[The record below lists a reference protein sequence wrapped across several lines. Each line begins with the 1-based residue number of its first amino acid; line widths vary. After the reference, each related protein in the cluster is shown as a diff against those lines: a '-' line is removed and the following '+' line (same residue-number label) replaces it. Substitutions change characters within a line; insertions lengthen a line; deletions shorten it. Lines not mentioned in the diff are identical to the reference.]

1 MRIYIELS
9 SLEEGRD
16 ALEALTLYK
25 EAGMGSTLFEK
36 KEEPKKEVPAP
47 VKELKKEAP
56 APVKELKKEE
66 PVPAP
71 AEEPA
76 PAEPEP
82 EPETEVAVPSLTE
95 VREAVKSLQDAFGKE
110 ETKKLLAEFGAK
122 GASSVKEEDRK
133 AFLQKA
139 EAMING

>member
-1 MRIYIELS
+1 MKIYIELS
-9 SLEEGRD
+9 SLEEGSE
-16 ALEALTLYK
+16 ALEALRMYK
-25 EAGMGSTLFEK
+25 EAGMGGVLFQK
-36 KEEPKKEVPAP
+36 KEEEKPAP
-47 VKELKKEAP
+47 KAEKPKEAKP
-56 APVKELKKEE
+56 EEVK
-66 PVPAP
+66 
-71 AEEPA
+71 
-76 PAEPEP
+76 AEPEP
-82 EPETEVAVPSLTE
+82 EEMPAPVYPSLTE

>member
-1 MRIYIELS
+1 MKIYIELS

-25 EAGMGSTLFEK
+25 EAGMGSALFER
-36 KEEPKKEVPAP
+36 KEEPKKEEPA
-47 VKELKKEAP
+47 
-56 APVKELKKEE
+56 
-66 PVPAP
+66 
-71 AEEPA
+71 PA
-76 PAEPEP
+76 PAEPEKEEPAPVEEP
-82 EPETEVAVPSLTE
+82 EPEAAVPSLSE
-95 VREAVKSLQDAFGKE
+95 VRESVKSLQDAFGKE

>member
-1 MRIYIELS
+1 MKIYIELN

-25 EAGMGSTLFEK
+25 KAGMGSALFEK
-36 KEEPKKEVPAP
+36 KEEPKKE
-47 VKELKKEAP
+47 AP
-56 APVKELKKEE
+56 APAAEPKEE
-66 PVPAP
+66 EPK

-76 PAEPEP
+76 QDEVPEDRRDEYPTEEEPAP
-82 EPETEVAVPSLTE
+82 VYPSLTE

>member
-1 MRIYIELS
+1 MKIYIELS
-9 SLEEGRD
+9 SLEEGSE
-16 ALEALTLYK
+16 ALEALRMYK
-25 EAGMGSTLFEK
+25 EAGMGGVLFQRKEEEK
-36 KEEPKKEVPAP
+36 LAPKAEEPK
-47 VKELKKEAP
+47 EAKP
-56 APVKELKKEE
+56 EE
-66 PVPAP
+66 PAP
-71 AEEPA
+71 AEEPKKEEPVEEPA
-76 PAEPEP
+76 P
-82 EPETEVAVPSLTE
+82 VYPSLTE

>member
-1 MRIYIELS
+1 MKIYIELS
-9 SLEEGRD
+9 SLEEGSE
-16 ALEALTLYK
+16 ALEALRMYK
-25 EAGMGSTLFEK
+25 EAGMGGVLFQRKEEEK
-36 KEEPKKEVPAP
+36 PAPKAEEPKEAKPEEPKKEEPI
-47 VKELKKEAP
+47 
-56 APVKELKKEE
+56 EE
-66 PVPAP
+66 PDPVY
-71 AEEPA
+71 
-76 PAEPEP
+76 
-82 EPETEVAVPSLTE
+82 PSLTE

>member
-1 MRIYIELS
+1 MKIYIELS
-9 SLEEGRD
+9 SLEEGSE
-16 ALEALTLYK
+16 ALEALRMYK
-25 EAGMGSTLFEK
+25 EAGMGGVLFQRKEEK
-36 KEEPKKEVPAP
+36 PAPKAEEPK
-47 VKELKKEAP
+47 EAKP
-56 APVKELKKEE
+56 EE
-66 PVPAP
+66 AK
-71 AEEPA
+71 
-76 PAEPEP
+76 AEPEP
-82 EPETEVAVPSLTE
+82 EETPAPVYPSLTE

>member
-1 MRIYIELS
+1 MRIYIEFS

-25 EAGMGSTLFEK
+25 EADMGSTLFEK
-36 KEEPKKEVPAP
+36 KEEPKKE
-47 VKELKKEAP
+47 EP